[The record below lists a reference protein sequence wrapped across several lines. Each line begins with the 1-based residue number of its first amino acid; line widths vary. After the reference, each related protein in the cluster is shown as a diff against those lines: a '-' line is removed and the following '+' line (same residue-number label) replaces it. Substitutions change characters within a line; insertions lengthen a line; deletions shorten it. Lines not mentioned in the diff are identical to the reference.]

1 MWKELLEVEQRKLE
15 EAQKEFD
22 YQLNVVWKNA
32 NTITQRQNA
41 EKRRSELKE
50 IINSAKIN
58 IETYRLTA
66 VRAGEIESESKV
78 IKEVKTTPVIKKVVK
93 EPEITPQEAM
103 QILMSFT
110 NNNLMNEEVE
120 EDDAH
125 DEKDDI

>member
-1 MWKELLEVEQRKLE
+1 MWKELLKVEQRKLE

-66 VRAGEIESESKV
+66 IEAGEIEPESEI
-78 IKEVKTTPVIKKVVK
+78 IKEVETTPVIEKVAK
-93 EPEITPQEAM
+93 EPEMTPQEAM
-103 QILMSFT
+103 QILMSFA
-110 NNNLMNEEVE
+110 NSNLISEEVE
-120 EDDAH
+120 EDDAY
-125 DEKDDI
+125 DEKDNI

>member
-1 MWKELLEVEQRKLE
+1 MWKELLAVEQRKLE

-41 EKRRSELKE
+41 EKRRAELKE
-50 IINSAKIN
+50 IINLAKIN

-66 VRAGEIESESKV
+66 VKAGEIEPKDEV
-78 IKEVKTTPVIKKVVK
+78 VEEIKITPVIKKVVK
-93 EPEITPQEAM
+93 EPEMTPQEAM

-110 NNNLMNEEVE
+110 NSNLISEEVE